1 MKLIFVMYLLF
12 FFLSCSS
19 QKTASENQVNKE
31 NLENKVERL
40 NLTDLE
46 NECKNQDLIN
56 ALKNLSSQ
64 YTIYRSEPEY
74 WNLIGS
80 CFLNDMKPLKARLFF
95 LRALEEEKTF
105 APALNNLG
113 VVYWQMDKHYEAL
126 AYFKRA
132 EQVDRSSVA
141 IKYNLAKIYSWY
153 GLHKSSNEKFAQVPA
168 DSLDTQDYNF
178 IATNQAL
185 LGQFDNAVKSFRS
198 TKQLNSKFQAVY
210 AYALKKVGQNDD
222 AASEWNQAKV
232 SERDPLKW
240 LWILGE
246 EK

>member
-1 MKLIFVMYLLF
+1 MKLMFIINLLF
-12 FFLSCSS
+12 LILSCSS
-19 QKTASENQVNKE
+19 QKTATENQVTE
-31 NLENKVERL
+31 TAPENKIERL

-46 NECKNQDLIN
+46 NECKNQDLTN

-64 YTIYRSEPEY
+64 YTIYKSEPEY

-113 VVYWQMDKHYEAL
+113 VVYWQMEKHYEAL

-132 EQVDRSSVA
+132 EQLDRSSVA
-141 IKYNLAKIYSWY
+141 VKYNLARLYSWY
-153 GLHKSSNEKFAQVPA
+153 GLHKSSNEKFSQVPT
-168 DSLDTQDYNF
+168 DSLNTQDYNF
-178 IATNQAL
+178 IATNQAM
-185 LGQFDNAVKSFRS
+185 LGQFDNAVKSFKT

-210 AYALKKVGQNDD
+210 AYALKKVGQHDD

-232 SERDPLKW
+232 SERDALKW